1 MNKKI
6 FLFAILP
13 ICIGLVA
20 ALGYYALFSTS
31 FNVVSSVDVTGD
43 LEQTLGDVYDGEIVE
58 GDSIVLTNNAP
69 SSRVVNFEEETECNI
84 ETSYDSVLG
93 LSQKVVD
100 FTLDKWEL
108 TGDTAIVQYTLVGD
122 SFTAEVTSGEKAGY
136 ELVYYKDNSER
147 FTSPAEA
154 IGITTVTGNLP
165 YVNDANADE
174 YDYCE
179 TEEYDTCNGAKI
191 WYVPSDAVTAGVIDW
206 SRASEFL
213 FETSLIQYNAEGE
226 IVIYPESSLTIIP
239 LYDIAVGESGDCT
252 ITTTVN

>member
-1 MNKKI
+1 MNKKLL
-6 FLFAILP
+6 LFAVVPL
-13 ICIGLVA
+13 CVGLVVA
-20 ALGYYALFSTS
+20 IGYYAMFSTS

-122 SFTAEVTSGEKAGY
+122 SFTAEVTSGEKAG
-136 ELVYYKDNSER
+136 
-147 FTSPAEA
+147 
-154 IGITTVTGNLP
+154 
-165 YVNDANADE
+165 
-174 YDYCE
+174 
-179 TEEYDTCNGAKI
+179 
-191 WYVPSDAVTAGVIDW
+191 
-206 SRASEFL
+206 
-213 FETSLIQYNAEGE
+213 
-226 IVIYPESSLTIIP
+226 
-239 LYDIAVGESGDCT
+239 
-252 ITTTVN
+252 